1 MTYNIKKYDKSTL
14 VDIETGFIDDVSTSL
29 SLIGKNVENFGAL
42 QNENY
47 VYLLE
52 NFSGTTA
59 PLNPIRGQIW
69 YNTTQKQ
76 IFVYDGTTFNLLG
89 PESAGNFATTR
100 LVSKVVLNTTGGQHP
115 IIQVIVNGEVIAI
128 ISSVQFEL
136 GEPISGFTTI
146 YRGITA
152 KNYGSNN
159 NDVRLFGK
167 AMVAEVAET
176 ATTASVTDDSTNI
189 ATTEFVHNILPKGI
203 VLMWSG
209 SIASIPSGWGLCN
222 GSTYGTV
229 VSPDLQNRFIR
240 GASDTVAP
248 GSTGGADTVSAT
260 TNSAGIHSHLVTVND
275 TTLTVE
281 QMPSHQHASPSPKD
295 CVADNVRNPF
305 GATYIPGAR
314 VSVFCDSDG
323 NTDRLGLTNS
333 AGGGLPH
340 SHSASTGGDGTHTH
354 TIPTINILPTW
365 YALCYIIKIV

>member
-14 VDIETGFIDDVSTSL
+14 VDIETGFVDDVSTSL

-52 NFSGTTA
+52 NFSGTTE

-76 IFVYDGTTFNLLG
+76 IFVYDGTTFSLLG

-100 LVSKVVLNTTGGQHP
+100 LISKVVLDSSGGQHP

-176 ATTASVTDDSTNI
+176 AVTTSITDDSTNI

-248 GSTGGADTVSAT
+248 GATGGADTVSAT
-260 TNSAGIHSHLVTVND
+260 TNSAGIHSHDVTING
-275 TTLTVE
+275 TSLSVE
-281 QMPSHQHASPSPKD
+281 QLPAHNHSPANGNFFMTSNSVNRD
-295 CVADNVRNPF
+295 SDTDF
-305 GATYIPGAR
+305 GGAR
-314 VSVFCDSDG
+314 DAISVSIGSNVTSTVG
-323 NTDRLGLTNS
+323 SGQTH
-333 AGGGLPH
+333 AH
-340 SHSASTGGDGTHTH
+340 SGSLQGDGTHTH